1 MIDQPNQ
8 PQPAAGDA
16 LHTLAVNSAY
26 DASRSLS
33 KWLKQGVRLT
43 TDGFVWMPLTQ
54 VGRDID
60 SDEPWVIVHVPIT
73 GELNGHAILAMSLET
88 ARTLIEALTHGRPDD
103 IDNLDEAARSCLEET
118 GNIVC
123 NAFANS
129 WARWLE
135 VMSLPGPPTLHIEL
149 LPAVL
154 QMLLVEQAMAGDE
167 VCMARTIFTLAGEPL
182 AFEYCFL
189 PAPGSLER
197 IRQALA

>member
-1 MIDQPNQ
+1 MSDQPNQ
-8 PQPAAGDA
+8 AEPAAGDA

-54 VGRDID
+54 VGRDAD
-60 SDEPWVIVHVPIT
+60 ADQPWIIIHVPIT
-73 GELNGHAILAMSLET
+73 GDLAGHAILAMTLET
-88 ARTLIEALTHGRPDD
+88 AATLAEALTHRRPADLEALDD
-103 IDNLDEAARSCLEET
+103 TARSCLEET

-135 VMSLPGPPTLHIEL
+135 VTSLPGPPTLHIEL

-154 QMLLVEQAMAGDE
+154 QMLLIEQAMAGDQ
-167 VCMARTIFTLAGEPL
+167 VCMAKTVFTLAGEPL